1 MRYLALILLL
11 AGCTSMPTVSG
22 SPTSTNKGN
31 APVCISSV
39 KTNPSDKDLT
49 SYGGCQED
57 KPFVITVMRV
67 SF

>member
-1 MRYLALILLL
+1 MTLILLL
-11 AGCTSMPTVSG
+11 AGCSLMPTVSG
-22 SPTSTNKGN
+22 SLTSTNKGN
-31 APVCISSV
+31 VPVCTSSV

-57 KPFVITVMRV
+57 NPFIVDVVRV